1 MLAVHW
7 GTSTR
12 DTFIFL
18 SALLAQNLHYIISPS
33 LSFSVG
39 GAVPNSLYTGDQQQQ
54 LGQPMQETPLNESNP
69 HLSRIDSYSSSSSLS
84 PLSPVSRAGSG
95 ASTLGSMGVPDITS
109 PPSGVGSLPSQPSMD
124 SSQHQFIAS
133 NGQSFTANRRQ
144 LSPAHQGNAVVNNG
158 VQHIPQNNPQP
169 MYGQRSTQDDTRYQG
184 VHPESQQYYSQ
195 STGQPSQTNYGV
207 INPNTQQSNYGHQHP
222 ESQPSY
228 PVHPVSQPSY
238 PVSHP
243 YYPVQS
249 PPSTQSPAFHVGE
262 EPLQYSQ
269 PPYLAAVFNMEEEKQ
284 QQSRNQQLQS
294 ELARKD
300 SELRMKEDN
309 IMQYQTQLMGMQARI
324 NSVADQHQ
332 GKEREYEQKISELE
346 TLLKRMTNEAE
357 LQRKEMQTV
366 HQQLQVANPQSA
378 QDDDDYYKM
387 SRSPHGVCLIVN
399 NYEFHHSDPDKQHP
413 RRNGADVD
421 VHNLTQTFKYLR
433 YKVEVKENLSS
444 TQMQE
449 ELLRMANRSHAQYD
463 SFICCILT
471 HGEQGVVHG
480 SDCEAVNLNDLAGVM
495 KMCPSLFGKPKLF
508 FVQACRGDQETKG
521 FDLPERDT
529 GGGPYH
535 NTIPQE
541 ADFYFGFATPTGSS
555 AYRSRRYG
563 SWFISEVCQVFIKH
577 SYTHDLGAMMVKV
590 NKRVSDAYT
599 KDGYKQAPESVNRL
613 RFQVHFFRFIKGI
626 GHWTNCV

>member
-1 MLAVHW
+1 
-7 GTSTR
+7 
-12 DTFIFL
+12 
-18 SALLAQNLHYIISPS
+18 
-33 LSFSVG
+33 
-39 GAVPNSLYTGDQQQQ
+39 
-54 LGQPMQETPLNESNP
+54 
-69 HLSRIDSYSSSSSLS
+69 
-84 PLSPVSRAGSG
+84 
-95 ASTLGSMGVPDITS
+95 
-109 PPSGVGSLPSQPSMD
+109 MD
-124 SSQHQFIAS
+124 SSQHQGGVAFIAS
-133 NGQSFTANRRQ
+133 SGQSFMTNRKQ
-144 LSPAHQGNAVVNNG
+144 LSPVHQENPVVNNT
-158 VQHIPQNNPQP
+158 QYDPQP
-169 MYGQRSTQDDTRYQG
+169 RYGQYSTQDDVHYG
-184 VHPESQQYYSQ
+184 VHPESQQFYST
-195 STGQPSQTNYGV
+195 SRGQTNDGV
-207 INPNTQQSNYGHQHP
+207 MYPNTQQSNYGGQHT

-228 PVHPVSQPSY
+228 PVHPVSQSSYPVHPASQPVHPVRPSY
-238 PVSHP
+238 PVH
-243 YYPVQS
+243 S
-249 PPSTQSPAFHVGE
+249 PPSTQSPEFHIGGE
-262 EPLQYSQ
+262 RLHQ
-269 PPYLAAVFNMEEEKQ
+269 PQRPYLAAVFNMEGEKQ

-300 SELRMKEDN
+300 SELRLKEDN
-309 IMQYQTQLMGMQARI
+309 IMEYQTQLMGMQARI
-324 NSVADQHQ
+324 NSVADQQQ
-332 GKEREYEQKISELE
+332 GKEREYQQKISDLE
-346 TLLKRMTNEAE
+346 SILKRMTTEAE
-357 LQRKEMQTV
+357 LQRKEMQNV
-366 HQQLQVANPQSA
+366 HRQLQVSNPQSS

-387 SRSPHGVCLIVN
+387 GQSPHGVCLIIN
-399 NYEFHHSDPDKQHP
+399 NYEFYHSDPDKRHP

-444 TQMQE
+444 TQMKE
-449 ELLRMANRSHAQYD
+449 ELLGMANRSHTQYD

-626 GHWTNCV
+626 RSLN